1 NLLQSWLL
9 PGSVASRAVV
19 EYLAYFLPSAQRLS
33 ADTADSFVK
42 ENVDAGKTVFIRW
55 IASAPS
61 WNSVV
66 AEFGKHPDVVF
77 GDVALSKNQVRT
89 IHGESQNPGAGG
101 WPTVRY
107 FNKETGYGGKSYPK
121 KTSQAMCD
129 ELGPKESY
137 LRPALGRVM
146 GLSDRRAVEAWAS
159 EWVEEFA
166 SLCDANATDKKGC
179 SDQQVK
185 FIEKWSGKPSEEL
198 KSQLQRLQGMLSKD
212 GSSMKADTLKWVKQ
226 RAKLIE
232 QLSQKT
238 EL

>member
-1 NLLQSWLL
+1 MAW
-9 PGSVASRAVV
+9 
-19 EYLAYFLPSAQRLS
+19 RLS

-137 LRPALGRVM
+137 LR
-146 GLSDRRAVEAWAS
+146 